1 MKVAF
6 AGGGTGGHVYPG
18 LAIAEAL
25 ASDAGCAPLEVLFIG
40 TRDRL
45 EARIV
50 PAAGVPIAF
59 VRAAP
64 LVRGSRL
71 ALPAS
76 LGRALVTNLAGF
88 VQSLAILHRARPDV
102 LIATG
107 GYVALPVV
115 AALRFVRLLGRSRA
129 RIALLETNAVP
140 GVANRLLA
148 PLADEIWYA
157 VAPGRP
163 LRARE
168 RAVGT
173 PVRSSL
179 LRPREPAEARRA
191 LGLVTAKTTVVVLG
205 GSLGAASLNAAVAEL
220 LESGVPAGWQIAVVA
235 GERDA
240 ASLRV
245 RLAGRP
251 DAVVIAYLD
260 DPRDAYA
267 AADIVV
273 ARAGASTLGELA
285 ATATPALLVPYP
297 FATADHQ
304 RLNAVAYAA
313 SGAARVV
320 ADAEISGP
328 RLRAELTAML
338 AAPAFGDLR
347 AAARNLA
354 GADPR
359 TAIVGRVK
367 ALCASNS
374 TIP

>member
-168 RAVGT
+168 RVVGT

-179 LRPREPAEARRA
+179 LRPRERAEARRA

>member
-1 MKVAF
+1 MKVALT
-6 AGGGTGGHVYPG
+6 GGGTGGHVYPG
-18 LAIAEAL
+18 LAIAETL
-25 ASDAGCAPLEVLFIG
+25 ASDGGCAPLELLFIG

-64 LVRGSRL
+64 LVRGARISF
-71 ALPAS
+71 PYS
-76 LGRALVTNLAGF
+76 LGRALVTNVLGF
-88 VQSLAILHRARPDV
+88 VQSLAVLHRARPDV

-115 AALRFVRLLGRSRA
+115 AALRVVRLLGRSRA

-157 VAPGRP
+157 VAPERP

-168 RAVGT
+168 RVVGT

-179 LRPREPAEARRA
+179 RRPRAPADARRA
-191 LGLVTAKTTVVVLG
+191 LGLDAAKTTVVVLG
-205 GSLGAASLNAAVAEL
+205 GSLGAASLNSAVAEL
-220 LESGVPAGWQIAVVA
+220 LESGVPAGWQIAVIA

-240 ASLRV
+240 ASLRA
-245 RLAGRP
+245 RLAGRAE
-251 DAVVIAYLD
+251 AVVIGYLD

-304 RLNAVAYAA
+304 RLNAAAYAA

-320 ADAEISGP
+320 ADAAISGR

-347 AAARNLA
+347 AAARALA
-354 GADPR
+354 GVDPR
-359 TAIVGRVK
+359 TAIVERVK
-367 ALCASNS
+367 ALCASNV
-374 TIP
+374 TLP